1 MAQRQLTSR
10 IIIRNDTSANWKSAN
25 PVLLKG
31 EIGIETDTGIAKYGD
46 GVVTWDK
53 APELNASTTVVKNA
67 APTSS
72 DSGYK
77 LGTLWLDTTNSK
89 AYLIYNN
96 TASEAVW
103 KQLVTPDDLSDL
115 GAGDMLK
122 SQFAN
127 NPKAEQG
134 YVNASIKSDTTD
146 AIKNSTPDTS
156 NNLTLND
163 NASGV
168 DADTNNALW
177 SANKIK
183 GLIDQKLDVNG
194 TVSGSNVSVT
204 PPSGRDPSAT
214 NAQLAI
220 NDLQEQISEK
230 QDKITLTADRAVITG
245 SGGELSVSAVTSTEL
260 GYLSG
265 VTGGIQEQIDNIP
278 KYIFVTGVAIS
289 VADGTEQSA
298 IDTAAIAKIKETHE
312 SSEKWDACDVQITFT
327 PSDVVKD
334 AIYYYNG
341 TDWVF
346 LHYSTTGVQV
356 ANGST
361 AGIVESSEDISFVN
375 GKGTVSPNFIKV
387 TQIASISQVGV
398 VKASNAGN
406 GVSVTSDGAMTVGS
420 DVLLATDTFVLNGG
434 TATV

>member
-1 MAQRQLTSR
+1 M
-10 IIIRNDTSANWKSAN
+10 
-25 PVLLKG
+25 
-31 EIGIETDTGIAKYGD
+31 
-46 GVVTWDK
+46 
-53 APELNASTTVVKNA
+53 
-67 APTSS
+67 
-72 DSGYK
+72 
-77 LGTLWLDTTNSK
+77 
-89 AYLIYNN
+89 
-96 TASEAVW
+96 
-103 KQLVTPDDLSDL
+103 
-115 GAGDMLK
+115 
-122 SQFAN
+122 
-127 NPKAEQG
+127 
-134 YVNASIKSDTTD
+134 
-146 AIKNSTPDTS
+146 
-156 NNLTLND
+156 
-163 NASGV
+163 
-168 DADTNNALW
+168 
-177 SANKIK
+177 
-183 GLIDQKLDVNG
+183 
-194 TVSGSNVSVT
+194 
-204 PPSGRDPSAT
+204 
-214 NAQLAI
+214 
-220 NDLQEQISEK
+220 
-230 QDKITLTADRAVITG
+230 
-245 SGGELSVSAVTSTEL
+245 
-260 GYLSG
+260 
-265 VTGGIQEQIDNIP
+265 
-278 KYIFVTGVAIS
+278 TGVAIS

-298 IDTAAIAKIKETHE
+298 IDTAAIAEIKETHE